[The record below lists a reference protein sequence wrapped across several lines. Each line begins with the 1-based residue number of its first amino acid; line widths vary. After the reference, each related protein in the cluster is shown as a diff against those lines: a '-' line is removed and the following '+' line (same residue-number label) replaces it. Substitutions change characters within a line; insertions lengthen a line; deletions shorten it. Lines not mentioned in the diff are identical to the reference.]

1 MNQNSSDTKPY
12 DISSFLEEHVVE
24 SGKVHTHTSMHN
36 PKAAYFIKNAELDTF
51 YHLYE
56 TAILSGQ
63 ELHIT
68 EKRQELYPMV
78 VDLDFKYDLETFDR
92 KHNETHIRKIID
104 LYVTEICNLFQLDK
118 GHVDLTSFIFERDEM
133 YKAKGYTKDG
143 IHILFPCIVSYP
155 SAQYFIRDNVLKKI
169 GDIIAEFGLKNQI
182 PDIVDRTVIAPN
194 TLWLLYGS
202 NKDKPKGNPYKL
214 KYIYDGNIN
223 SLDINNFKSG
233 IPNITKSLSIRDKK
247 ESDLTPIRD
256 DKIGLIE
263 NNKKKIAKKPSV
275 NAIDYD
281 PSRIRD
287 LVLLLSD
294 DRADNFNQWLEVG
307 WALHNIDPN
316 SQDLLDIWIEF
327 SRRSSKFKEGECE
340 KEWER
345 SKYEGLTVA
354 TLHYWAKIDNHKKYD
369 KYKDSDINKWIDLSI
384 KTQSNYDI
392 AFVLFKMYEYDFVYS
407 DNEWYTYKNHVWTRE
422 TDGMSLRQKISTEL
436 CKKYAQLMSYYNKI
450 ISGLILIDK
459 HDLSDEEKE
468 EYKKKNG
475 VLIEVIKICLDIF
488 SLSSKC
494 DKNCFKLNKKYALI

>member
-214 KYIYDGNIN
+214 KYIY
-223 SLDINNFKSG
+223 SM
-233 IPNITKSLSIRDKK
+233 P
-247 ESDLTPIRD
+247 
-256 DKIGLIE
+256 
-263 NNKKKIAKKPSV
+263 V
-275 NAIDYD
+275 
-281 PSRIRD
+281 
-287 LVLLLSD
+287 
-294 DRADNFNQWLEVG
+294 
-307 WALHNIDPN
+307 
-316 SQDLLDIWIEF
+316 
-327 SRRSSKFKEGECE
+327 
-340 KEWER
+340 
-345 SKYEGLTVA
+345 
-354 TLHYWAKIDNHKKYD
+354 
-369 KYKDSDINKWIDLSI
+369 
-384 KTQSNYDI
+384 
-392 AFVLFKMYEYDFVYS
+392 
-407 DNEWYTYKNHVWTRE
+407 
-422 TDGMSLRQKISTEL
+422 
-436 CKKYAQLMSYYNKI
+436 
-450 ISGLILIDK
+450 
-459 HDLSDEEKE
+459 
-468 EYKKKNG
+468 
-475 VLIEVIKICLDIF
+475 
-488 SLSSKC
+488 
-494 DKNCFKLNKKYALI
+494 